1 MYLMEHLL
9 DHNHPTELSHER
21 QELLAQEVRDLRLAK
36 ELRAPRR
43 KERSRSE
50 RRPAVWSPRRAVA
63 LWGRIGIPFFR
74 A

>member
-9 DHNHPTELSHER
+9 EHNNPTELSHER

-63 LWGRIGIPFFR
+63 LWGRSGIPFFR